1 MMDCK
6 NNKCAYAVDSNGMT
20 VCSRN
25 LFHVPGKYE
34 LWQPDGAITAMLLP
48 DGLVGIYLID
58 IKFCDMATKEQNEK
72 SQEWF
77 D

>member
-6 NNKCAYAVDSNGMT
+6 NKCAYAVESHGIT

-25 LFHVPGKYE
+25 LFHIPGKYE
-34 LWQPDGAITAMLLP
+34 FWHPDGGMTAMLLP
-48 DGLVGIYLID
+48 DGSMGIYLID